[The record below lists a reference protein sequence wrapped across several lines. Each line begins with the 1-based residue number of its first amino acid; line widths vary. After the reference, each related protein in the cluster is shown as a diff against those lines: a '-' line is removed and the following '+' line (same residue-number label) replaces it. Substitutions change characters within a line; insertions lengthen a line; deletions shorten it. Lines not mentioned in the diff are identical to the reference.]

1 MVEEVVS
8 LSLILP
14 FQPILPSVMM
24 ELLALKIHVLLE
36 PVEFMDARTIAIH
49 YLPVIALLVPISI
62 LPLATTELAIL
73 HQVLQTR
80 NPTAAL
86 LLH

>member
-49 YLPVIALLVPISI
+49 YLPVMALLVPISI